1 MNNKTQYQSN
11 RQNFKGNRNN
21 YRPRNNNNNNNNNG
35 NNNSYYRKQQE
46 FIPTLIDIPSLKN
59 SLSTIS
65 FCDKECYNLNQN
77 TTKDKLIRYVEGKYP
92 IKIIDKQYVI
102 INPRILYNISKH
114 EHIITTLTNGN
125 PYLLFLTIIDDV
137 KWCIFIDR
145 KLKNGYTYPK
155 IHCTQYNFDDELFKR
170 ETVFNGELVRDANR
184 HWKFIIGDILVYKG
198 NYIAKTKNFLTRIEL
213 IHSILDKEYEKMN
226 DIEICPLQVKRL
238 FQYSQIKELFD
249 SFIPDLS
256 YTCRGLIFNTL
267 NPRFTSYSWILPKE
281 QQIRVR
287 TMNDEEAELGFVVDA
302 NKTFVKPKDVFSSNM
317 IATIPDSKYI
327 DKTVNEVKKIKKSA
341 VPDIYE
347 LIDVKTNEQQGIAY
361 IPNYKISSM
370 LYNYFEGNKEAL
382 DVKVDCIYHN
392 YFDRWIPVEI
402 VN

>member
-1 MNNKTQYQSN
+1 MEYKKIESKEKQYH
-11 RQNFKGNRNN
+11 
-21 YRPRNNNNNNNNNG
+21 NG
-35 NNNSYYRKQQE
+35 KKRFHSEKSE
-46 FIPTLIDIPSLKN
+46 FISELFDKPSLKN

-77 TTKDKLIRYVEGKYP
+77 TTKDKLIRYIEGKYP

-155 IHCTQYNFDDELFKR
+155 IHCTQYDFDDELFKM
-170 ETVFNGELVRDANR
+170 ETVFNGELVRDVNR
-184 HWKFIIGDILVYKG
+184 HWKFIIGDILVYKN
-198 NYIAKTKNFLTRIEL
+198 NYIIKQKNFLSRIEL
-213 IHSILDKEYEKMN
+213 IHNIFNKEYNKNN
-226 DIEICPLQVKRL
+226 DIEICPLQVKKL
-238 FQYSQIKELFD
+238 FQYSQITELFD
-249 SFIPDLS
+249 TFMTDLS

-267 NPRFTSYSWILPKE
+267 NNRFTNYAWILPKE
-281 QQIRVR
+281 QQLRVR
-287 TMNDEEAELGFVVDA
+287 KMNDEEAELGFVIDA
-302 NKTFVKPKDVFSSNM
+302 NKTFVKAKDVFSSDM
-317 IATIPDSKYI
+317 SGTIPDSQYI
-327 DKTVNEVKKIKKSA
+327 DKTINEVKTIKKSA

-347 LIDVKTNEQQGIAY
+347 FVDLNDEIAY

-370 LYNYFEGNKEAL
+370 LYNYFAKNSEKI
-382 DVKVDCIYHN
+382 DVKVNCIYHN
-392 YFDRWIPVEI
+392 YFNKWIPVEI
-402 VN
+402 IN

>member
-1 MNNKTQYQSN
+1 MERENKKINPMFKNNKY
-11 RQNFKGNRNN
+11 KDRNN
-21 YRPRNNNNNNNNNG
+21 KDKLQQIEF
-35 NNNSYYRKQQE
+35 KQE
-46 FIPTLIDIPSLKN
+46 LIDIPSLKN

-77 TTKDKLIRYVEGKYP
+77 TTKDKLIRYIEGKYP

-155 IHCTQYNFDDELFKR
+155 IHCTQYDFADELFKR
-170 ETVFNGELVRDANR
+170 ETILNGELVRDVNR

-198 NYIAKTKNFLTRIEL
+198 NYIIKKKNFLTRIDL
-213 IHSILDKEYEKMN
+213 IHNIFKNEYTKNN
-226 DIEICPLQVKRL
+226 DIEICPIQIKRL
-238 FQYSQIKELFD
+238 FQYSDINELFEQ
-249 SFIPDLS
+249 FIPDLS
-256 YTCRGLIFNTL
+256 YTCKGLVFNTM
-267 NPRFTSYSWILPKE
+267 NPRFTNYAWILPKE

-287 TMNDEEAELGFVVDA
+287 KMNDEEAELGFVVDA
-302 NKTFVKPKDVFSSNM
+302 NKTFVKPRDVFSSNM
-317 IATIPDSKYI
+317 TSTIPDSQYI
-327 DKTVNEVKKIKKSA
+327 DKTKNELKKLKKSA

-347 LIDVKTNEQQGIAY
+347 LIDEEGEIAY

-370 LYNYFEGNKEAL
+370 LYNYFNTNSDKI
-382 DVKVDCIYHN
+382 DVKVECVYHN
-392 YFDRWIPVEI
+392 YFNRWIPVEI
-402 VN
+402 VV

>member
-1 MNNKTQYQSN
+1 MENK
-11 RQNFKGNRNN
+11 RHNRNN
-21 YRPRNNNNNNNNNG
+21 RNNQHNNQNKHQNNHHNG
-35 NNNSYYRKQQE
+35 KKQYNKDNAFQ
-46 FIPTLIDIPSLKN
+46 PTLMDIPSLKN

-77 TTKDKLIRYVEGKYP
+77 TTKDKLIRYIEGKYP

-125 PYLLFLTIIDDV
+125 PYLLFLTVIDDV

-170 ETVFNGELVRDANR
+170 ETVLNGELVRDANR

-198 NYIAKTKNFLTRIEL
+198 EYIQQKKNFLSRIEL
-213 IHSILDKEYEKMN
+213 LHSVLNKEYTKMN

-238 FQYSQIKELFD
+238 FQYSQINELFD
-249 SFIPDLS
+249 NFIPDLS
-256 YTCRGLIFNTL
+256 YTCRGLVFNTM
-267 NPRFTSYSWILPKE
+267 NPRFTNYAWILPKE

-302 NKTFVKPKDVFSSNM
+302 NKTFVKPKDVFSANM
-317 IATIPDSKYI
+317 TSTIPDSKYI
-327 DKTVNEVKKIKKSA
+327 DKTTTSVKTLKKSA

-347 LIDVKTNEQQGIAY
+347 LVSDTNNEGENNIAY

-370 LYNYFEGNKEAL
+370 LYNYFKKNSEKI
-382 DVKVDCIYHN
+382 DTKVDCIYHK

-402 VN
+402 VA

>member
-1 MNNKTQYQSN
+1 MDRNNKFRGNKNYNSN
-11 RQNFKGNRNN
+11 RNKHNLPDKRRDNNRQTK
-21 YRPRNNNNNNNNNG
+21 P
-35 NNNSYYRKQQE
+35 E
-46 FIPTLIDIPSLKN
+46 FVQTLYDIPSLNN

-77 TTKDKLIRYVEGKYP
+77 TTKDKLIRYIEGKYP
-92 IKIIDKQYVI
+92 IKIIDKQFVI

-125 PYLLFLTIIDDV
+125 PYLLFLTVIDDV

-155 IHCTQYNFDDELFKR
+155 IHCTQYDFADELFKR
-170 ETVFNGELVRDANR
+170 ETVFNGELVRDVNR

-198 NYIAKTKNFLTRIEL
+198 EYLKKKKNFLSRIEL
-213 IHSILDKEYEKMN
+213 LHSILDKEYRKNN
-226 DIEICPLQVKRL
+226 DIEICPLQIKRL
-238 FQYSQIKELFD
+238 FQYSQIAELFD
-249 SFIPDLS
+249 NFMPDLS
-256 YTCRGLIFNTL
+256 YTCRGLVFNTM
-267 NPRFTSYSWILPKE
+267 NPRFTNYAWILPKE

-302 NKTFVKPKDVFSSNM
+302 NKTFVKARDVFSANM
-317 IATIPDSKYI
+317 TATIPDSRYI
-327 DKTVNEVKKIKKSA
+327 DKMTTSIKTLKKSA

-347 LIDVKTNEQQGIAY
+347 LVGDTDLDNDIAY

-370 LYNYFEGNKEAL
+370 LYNYFKKHEEKINVE
-382 DVKVDCIYHN
+382 VNCIYHN
-392 YFDRWIPVEI
+392 YFKRWIPVEI
-402 VN
+402 VA